1 MKNVPREMF
10 IMHLNANAL
19 KSEYISHNIGPG
31 VERVINHE
39 EQNVTLTFKVRYQGY
54 GDYALKSAH
63 GTNY

>member
-10 IMHLNANAL
+10 IMYLNANAL

-39 EQNVTLTFKVRYQGY
+39 EQNVT
-54 GDYALKSAH
+54 
-63 GTNY
+63 